1 MNFQV
6 FSFSTFLDIMN
17 LQVFSFSILMI
28 WFDDFWCYEP
38 TGVFHFLLF
47 LIIWT
52 YKCFHFPLFLMSW
65 TSRFYHF
72 LFFLILWTPRCFH
85 SHFRDPLFITIL
97 RFRFSWIFSSLGS
110 LEILGLGLL
119 LSGIIVWNWL
129 APWCPRKPSTWILP
143 SPLFSARKDGV
154 HYPWSHV
161 LHGPLEFIKVHL
173 WQLFPPGDVGL
184 EVEATPG
191 QRDRDLPGFVFG
203 CPRFHVTYIENIFYQ
218 MPYIYMACYLLSTIP
233 FRPLLSY
240 KSDRLVVYSC
250 TRFLSVAWMVKYVD
264 DPYRNPNM
272 KNKDHRVG

>member
-1 MNFQV
+1 MN
-6 FSFSTFLDIMN
+6 I
-17 LQVFSFSILMI
+17 QVFSFSILMI

-47 LIIWT
+47 FMLWT

-72 LFFLILWTPRCFH
+72 LFFLILWTSRCFH

-129 APWCPRKPSTWILP
+129 APWCSRKPSTWILP
-143 SPLFSARKDGV
+143 SPLFSAIKDGV
-154 HYPWSHV
+154 QYPWSHV
-161 LHGPLEFIKVHL
+161 LPGPLEFIKVQL

-184 EVEATPG
+184 EVEAAPG
-191 QRDRDLPGFVFG
+191 KRNRDLPGFV
-203 CPRFHVTYIENIFYQ
+203 
-218 MPYIYMACYLLSTIP
+218 
-233 FRPLLSY
+233 
-240 KSDRLVVYSC
+240 
-250 TRFLSVAWMVKYVD
+250 
-264 DPYRNPNM
+264 
-272 KNKDHRVG
+272 